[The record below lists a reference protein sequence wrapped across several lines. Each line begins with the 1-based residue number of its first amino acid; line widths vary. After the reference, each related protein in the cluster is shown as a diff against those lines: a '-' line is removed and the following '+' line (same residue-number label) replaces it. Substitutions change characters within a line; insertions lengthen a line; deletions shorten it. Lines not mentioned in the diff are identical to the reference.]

1 MLVNKEA
8 DLKNSFDIKS
18 IAKYL
23 VTIESESSLK
33 ELSVFLENHDE
44 EVLVLGEG
52 TNVVLPDYFDG
63 VVIKT
68 TLNDLTYMSDDEVAV
83 GSSINWNSFV
93 RWSLDNNLNGLE
105 NLTLIPGSVGA
116 APIQNIGAYGVEV
129 CDFIKSVRFYDLTNN
144 TIKEFN
150 NSECKFAYRTSIFQ
164 SMHIIIL
171 SVTLKFVSKSINIE
185 YISIQNYIDNNKIDK
200 SFLTPKILSSIIEEI
215 RRSKLPDPDTIPNVG
230 SFFKNPVVKK
240 SSINTNFF
248 SYDDLIIW
256 SIDEDQVKVGAAR
269 LLELIEDLVPVQSEV
284 ELYKDHSLVL
294 INKGNASQQDILNF
308 SDTLKDKVLETFNI
322 QLDIEP
328 IIIKS

>member
-8 DLKNSFDIKS
+8 NLKNSFDIKS

-83 GSSINWNSFV
+83 GSSMNWNSFV

-215 RRSKLPDPDTIPNVG
+215 RRSKLPDPGTIPNVG

>member
-8 DLKNSFDIKS
+8 NLKNSFDIKS

-83 GSSINWNSFV
+83 GSSMNWNSFV

-215 RRSKLPDPDTIPNVG
+215 RRSKLPDPGIIPNVG

-256 SIDEDQVKVGAAR
+256 SIDEEQVKVGAAR
-269 LLELIEDLVPVQSEV
+269 LLELIEDLVPVHSEV

-294 INKGNASQQDILNF
+294 INKGNASQEDILNF

>member
-8 DLKNSFDIKS
+8 NLKNSFDIKS

-68 TLNDLTYMSDDEVAV
+68 TLNDLTYMSDDEVVV

-171 SVTLKFVSKSINIE
+171 SVTLKFVSKSINIG

-215 RRSKLPDPDTIPNVG
+215 RRSKLPDPSNMPNVG
-230 SFFKNPVVKK
+230 SFFKNPVVNK

-284 ELYKDHSLVL
+284 ELYKDHSLVI

>member
-8 DLKNSFDIKS
+8 NLKNSFDIKS

-68 TLNDLTYMSDDEVAV
+68 TLNDLTYMSDDEVVV

-171 SVTLKFVSKSINIE
+171 SVTFKFVSKSINIE

-284 ELYKDHSLVL
+284 ELYKDHSLVI

>member
-68 TLNDLTYMSDDEVAV
+68 TLNDLTYMSDDEVVV
-83 GSSINWNSFV
+83 GSSMNWNSFV

-171 SVTLKFVSKSINIE
+171 SVTLKFVSKSINIG

>member
-68 TLNDLTYMSDDEVAV
+68 TLNDLTYMSDDEVVV

>member
-8 DLKNSFDIKS
+8 NLKNSFDIKS

-68 TLNDLTYMSDDEVAV
+68 TLNDLTYMSDDEVVV

-171 SVTLKFVSKSINIE
+171 SVTLKFVSKSINIG

-215 RRSKLPDPDTIPNVG
+215 RRSKLPDPSTIPNVG

>member
-8 DLKNSFDIKS
+8 NLKNSFDIKS

-83 GSSINWNSFV
+83 GSSMNWNSFV

-215 RRSKLPDPDTIPNVG
+215 RRSKLPDPSNMPNVG
-230 SFFKNPVVKK
+230 SFFKNPVVNK

-256 SIDEDQVKVGAAR
+256 SIDEEQVKVGAAR
-269 LLELIEDLVPVQSEV
+269 LLELIEDLVPVHSEV

>member
-8 DLKNSFDIKS
+8 NLKNSFDIKS

-68 TLNDLTYMSDDEVAV
+68 TLNDLTYMSDDEVVV

-171 SVTLKFVSKSINIE
+171 SVTLKFVSKSINIG

>member
-68 TLNDLTYMSDDEVAV
+68 TLNDLTYISDDEVAV
-83 GSSINWNSFV
+83 GSSMNWNSFV

-171 SVTLKFVSKSINIE
+171 SVTLKFVSKSINIG

>member
-83 GSSINWNSFV
+83 GSSMNWNSFV

-215 RRSKLPDPDTIPNVG
+215 RRSKLPDPSNMPNVG

-269 LLELIEDLVPVQSEV
+269 LLELIEDLVPVHSEV

>member
-8 DLKNSFDIKS
+8 NLKNSFDIKS

-68 TLNDLTYMSDDEVAV
+68 TLNDLTYMSDDEVVV

-171 SVTLKFVSKSINIE
+171 SVTLKFVSKSINIG

-215 RRSKLPDPDTIPNVG
+215 RRSKLPDPSNMPNVG

>member
-68 TLNDLTYMSDDEVAV
+68 TLNDLTYMSDDEVVV
-83 GSSINWNSFV
+83 GSSMNWNSFV

-171 SVTLKFVSKSINIE
+171 SVTLKFVSKSINIG

-200 SFLTPKILSSIIEEI
+200 SLLTPKILSSIIEEI

>member
-83 GSSINWNSFV
+83 GSSMNWNSFV

-215 RRSKLPDPDTIPNVG
+215 RRSKLPDPGIIPNVG

>member
-8 DLKNSFDIKS
+8 NLKNSFDIKS

-68 TLNDLTYMSDDEVAV
+68 TLNDLTYMSDDEVVV

-171 SVTLKFVSKSINIE
+171 SVTLKFVSKSINIG

-215 RRSKLPDPDTIPNVG
+215 RRSKLPDPSNMPNVG
-230 SFFKNPVVKK
+230 SFFKNPVVNK

-256 SIDEDQVKVGAAR
+256 SIDEDQVKVGAAS

-284 ELYKDHSLVL
+284 ELYKDHSLVI

>member
-68 TLNDLTYMSDDEVAV
+68 TLNDLTYISDDEVAV
-83 GSSINWNSFV
+83 GSSMNWNSFV

-185 YISIQNYIDNNKIDK
+185 YISIQNYIDNNKIDE
-200 SFLTPKILSSIIEEI
+200 SFLTPKILS
-215 RRSKLPDPDTIPNVG
+215 
-230 SFFKNPVVKK
+230 
-240 SSINTNFF
+240 
-248 SYDDLIIW
+248 
-256 SIDEDQVKVGAAR
+256 
-269 LLELIEDLVPVQSEV
+269 
-284 ELYKDHSLVL
+284 
-294 INKGNASQQDILNF
+294 
-308 SDTLKDKVLETFNI
+308 
-322 QLDIEP
+322 
-328 IIIKS
+328 

>member
-8 DLKNSFDIKS
+8 NLKNSFDIKS

-83 GSSINWNSFV
+83 GSSMNWNSFV

-284 ELYKDHSLVL
+284 ELYKDHSLVI

>member
-8 DLKNSFDIKS
+8 NLKNSFDIKS

-83 GSSINWNSFV
+83 GSSMNWNSFV

-215 RRSKLPDPDTIPNVG
+215 RRSKLPDPSNMPNVG
-230 SFFKNPVVKK
+230 SFFKNPVVNK

-294 INKGNASQQDILNF
+294 INKGNASQEDILNF
-308 SDTLKDKVLETFNI
+308 SDILKDKVSEIFNI

>member
-8 DLKNSFDIKS
+8 NLKNSFDIKS

-83 GSSINWNSFV
+83 GSSMNWNSFV

-185 YISIQNYIDNNKIDK
+185 YISIQNYIDNNKIDE

-215 RRSKLPDPDTIPNVG
+215 RRSKLPDPSNMPNVG
-230 SFFKNPVVKK
+230 SFFKNPVVNK

-256 SIDEDQVKVGAAR
+256 SIDEEQVKVGAAR
-269 LLELIEDLVPVQSEV
+269 LLELIEDLVPVHSEV

-294 INKGNASQQDILNF
+294 INKGNASQEDILNF

-328 IIIKS
+328 III

>member
-83 GSSINWNSFV
+83 GSSMNWNSFV

-171 SVTLKFVSKSINIE
+171 SVTLKFVSKSINIG

-200 SFLTPKILSSIIEEI
+200 SLLTPKILSSIIEEI
-215 RRSKLPDPDTIPNVG
+215 RRSKLPDPSNMPNVG
-230 SFFKNPVVKK
+230 SFFKNPVVNK

-269 LLELIEDLVPVQSEV
+269 LLELIEDLVPVHSEV

-294 INKGNASQQDILNF
+294 INKGNASQEDILNF
-308 SDTLKDKVLETFNI
+308 SDILKDKVSEIFNI

>member
-8 DLKNSFDIKS
+8 NLKNSFDIKS

-83 GSSINWNSFV
+83 GSSMNWNSFV

-215 RRSKLPDPDTIPNVG
+215 RRSKLPDPGTIPNVG

-269 LLELIEDLVPVQSEV
+269 LLELIEDLVPVHSEV

>member
-68 TLNDLTYMSDDEVAV
+68 TLNDLTYMSDDEVVV
-83 GSSINWNSFV
+83 GSSMNWNSFV

-215 RRSKLPDPDTIPNVG
+215 RRSKLPDPGTIPNVG

>member
-83 GSSINWNSFV
+83 GSSMNWNSFV

-116 APIQNIGAYGVEV
+116 APIQNIGAYGVE
-129 CDFIKSVRFYDLTNN
+129 
-144 TIKEFN
+144 
-150 NSECKFAYRTSIFQ
+150 A
-164 SMHIIIL
+164 
-171 SVTLKFVSKSINIE
+171 VS
-185 YISIQNYIDNNKIDK
+185 YTH
-200 SFLTPKILSSIIEEI
+200 L
-215 RRSKLPDPDTIPNVG
+215 R
-230 SFFKNPVVKK
+230 
-240 SSINTNFF
+240 
-248 SYDDLIIW
+248 
-256 SIDEDQVKVGAAR
+256 A
-269 LLELIEDLVPVQSEV
+269 
-284 ELYKDHSLVL
+284 H
-294 INKGNASQQDILNF
+294 
-308 SDTLKDKVLETFNI
+308 ET
-322 QLDIEP
+322 
-328 IIIKS
+328 

>member
-68 TLNDLTYMSDDEVAV
+68 TLNDLTYMSDDEVVV
-83 GSSINWNSFV
+83 GSSMNWNSFV

-171 SVTLKFVSKSINIE
+171 SVTLKFVSKSINIG

-200 SFLTPKILSSIIEEI
+200 SLLTPKILSSIIEEI

-269 LLELIEDLVPVQSEV
+269 LLELIEDLVPVHSEV

>member
-83 GSSINWNSFV
+83 GSSMNWNSFV

-171 SVTLKFVSKSINIE
+171 SVTLKFVSKSINIG

-215 RRSKLPDPDTIPNVG
+215 RRSKLPDPGIIPNVG

>member
-83 GSSINWNSFV
+83 GSSMNWNSFV

-171 SVTLKFVSKSINIE
+171 SVTFKFVSKSINIE
-185 YISIQNYIDNNKIDK
+185 YISIQNYLDNNKIDK

-256 SIDEDQVKVGAAR
+256 SIDEEQVKVGAAR
-269 LLELIEDLVPVQSEV
+269 LLELIEDLVPVHSEV
-284 ELYKDHSLVL
+284 ELYKYHSLVL

>member
-8 DLKNSFDIKS
+8 NLKNSFDIKS

-116 APIQNIGAYGVEV
+116 APIQNIGAYGIEV
-129 CDFIKSVRFYDLTNN
+129 CEFIKSVRFYDLTTN

-171 SVTLKFVSKSINIE
+171 SVTLKFVSKSINIG

-269 LLELIEDLVPVQSEV
+269 LLELIEDLVPVHSEV

>member
-8 DLKNSFDIKS
+8 NLKNSFDIKS

-68 TLNDLTYMSDDEVAV
+68 TLNDLTYMSDDEVVV
-83 GSSINWNSFV
+83 GSSMNWNSFV

-129 CDFIKSVRFYDLTNN
+129 CDFIKSVRFYDLTLSL
-144 TIKEFN
+144 I
-150 NSECKFAYRTSIFQ
+150 
-164 SMHIIIL
+164 HI
-171 SVTLKFVSKSINIE
+171 
-185 YISIQNYIDNNKIDK
+185 
-200 SFLTPKILSSIIEEI
+200 
-215 RRSKLPDPDTIPNVG
+215 
-230 SFFKNPVVKK
+230 
-240 SSINTNFF
+240 
-248 SYDDLIIW
+248 
-256 SIDEDQVKVGAAR
+256 
-269 LLELIEDLVPVQSEV
+269 
-284 ELYKDHSLVL
+284 
-294 INKGNASQQDILNF
+294 
-308 SDTLKDKVLETFNI
+308 
-322 QLDIEP
+322 
-328 IIIKS
+328 

>member
-8 DLKNSFDIKS
+8 NLKNSFDIKS

-68 TLNDLTYMSDDEVAV
+68 TLNDLTYMSDDEVVV

-171 SVTLKFVSKSINIE
+171 SVTLKFVSKSINIG

-322 QLDIEP
+322 QLDVEP

>member
-83 GSSINWNSFV
+83 GSSMNWNSFV

-185 YISIQNYIDNNKIDK
+185 YISIQNYIDNNKIDE

-215 RRSKLPDPDTIPNVG
+215 RRSKLPDPGTIPNVG

>member
-83 GSSINWNSFV
+83 GSSMNWNSFV

-150 NSECKFAYRTSIFQ
+150 NITKKEDAVRRCSSEGYECEKIAIEK
-164 SMHIIIL
+164 
-171 SVTLKFVSKSINIE
+171 LKHFVSKDAFNIE
-185 YISIQNYIDNNKIDK
+185 GFGKKIVEN
-200 SFLTPKILSSIIEEI
+200 FWNLNLI
-215 RRSKLPDPDTIPNVG
+215 KLP
-230 SFFKNPVVKK
+230 
-240 SSINTNFF
+240 
-248 SYDDLIIW
+248 
-256 SIDEDQVKVGAAR
+256 
-269 LLELIEDLVPVQSEV
+269 
-284 ELYKDHSLVL
+284 
-294 INKGNASQQDILNF
+294 QDIFNLDFRKIEN
-308 SDTLKDKVLETFNI
+308 LKGWG
-322 QLDIEP
+322 
-328 IIIKS
+328 

>member
-8 DLKNSFDIKS
+8 NLKNSFDIKS

-83 GSSINWNSFV
+83 GSSMNWNSFV

>member
-83 GSSINWNSFV
+83 GSSMNWNSFV

-215 RRSKLPDPDTIPNVG
+215 RRSKLPDPGIIPNVG

-294 INKGNASQQDILNF
+294 INKGNASQEDILNF

>member
-8 DLKNSFDIKS
+8 NLKNSFDIKS

-83 GSSINWNSFV
+83 GSSMNWNSFV

-215 RRSKLPDPDTIPNVG
+215 RRSKLPDPGIIPNVG

>member
-8 DLKNSFDIKS
+8 NLKNSFDIKS

-83 GSSINWNSFV
+83 GSSMNWNSFV

-215 RRSKLPDPDTIPNVG
+215 RRSKLPDPGIIPNVG

-256 SIDEDQVKVGAAR
+256 SIDEEQVKVGAAR
-269 LLELIEDLVPVQSEV
+269 LLELIEDLVPVHSEV